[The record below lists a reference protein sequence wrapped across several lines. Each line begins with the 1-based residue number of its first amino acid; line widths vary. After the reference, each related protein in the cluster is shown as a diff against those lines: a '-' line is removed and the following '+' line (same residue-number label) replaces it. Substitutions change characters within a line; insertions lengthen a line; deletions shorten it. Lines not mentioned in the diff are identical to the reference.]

1 MRCNLQTHFA
11 QLDIPV
17 WKCASIQSLRLI
29 LPAVQLLKVWHVM
42 QAEPGDAIGAAP
54 MEIGTRPEALDEQQI
69 ESMIHEHVHQKLQ
82 VILEGEM
89 ADALHE
95 FVDKARIC
103 AHVCLSFVHN
113 CHQGFVAANDE
124 CHLLV

>member
-17 WKCASIQSLRLI
+17 WYWSSIQSLRSI
-29 LPAVQLLKVWHVM
+29 LPAVRLLKVWHVM
-42 QAEPGDAIGAAP
+42 QAEPGDANGAAP
-54 MEIGTRPEALDEQQI
+54 TEIGARPEALDEQQI

-95 FVDKARIC
+95 FVDKACIC
-103 AHVCLSFVHN
+103 THVCSLFCAPLASSVY
-113 CHQGFVAANDE
+113 CSQR
-124 CHLLV
+124 

>member
-1 MRCNLQTHFA
+1 M
-11 QLDIPV
+11 
-17 WKCASIQSLRLI
+17 QSLRSI

-42 QAEPGDAIGAAP
+42 QPEPGDANGAAP
-54 MEIGTRPEALDEQQI
+54 MEIGARPEALDEQQI

-103 AHVCLSFVHN
+103 AHVCSLCCAPLTSRIH
-113 CHQGFVAANDE
+113 CSQ
-124 CHLLV
+124 

>member
-1 MRCNLQTHFA
+1 
-11 QLDIPV
+11 
-17 WKCASIQSLRLI
+17 
-29 LPAVQLLKVWHVM
+29 
-42 QAEPGDAIGAAP
+42 
-54 MEIGTRPEALDEQQI
+54 MEICARPEALDEQQI

-103 AHVCLSFVHN
+103 THACSLFL
-113 CHQGFVAANDE
+113 
-124 CHLLV
+124 HL

>member
-11 QLDIPV
+11 QLDVPV
-17 WKCASIQSLRLI
+17 RRRSSNQSLRLI

-42 QAEPGDAIGAAP
+42 QAEPGDANGAAP
-54 MEIGTRPEALDEQQI
+54 MEMGARPEALDEQQI

-89 ADALHE
+89 ADALQE

-103 AHVCLSFVHN
+103 THACSLFCAPLTSSAYRS
-113 CHQGFVAANDE
+113 Q
-124 CHLLV
+124 